1 MLISVSS
8 DRVQLRDRLLR
19 RRLKDIC
26 YREKFSFKAYAFS
39 TTIAHRQ
46 DWVGYGMLVLQNK
59 LELQ

>member
-1 MLISVSS
+1 MWYAHIKSL

-26 YREKFSFKAYAFS
+26 YRAKFSFKAYAFSS

-46 DWVGYGMLVLQNK
+46 DWVGYGICVVK
-59 LELQ
+59 